1 MRSLIVLYEKIWYDK
16 YIGGMLVKKQRI
28 LLVFKGCI
36 KYLMSYRPY
45 MTVWVTIWVVSALIG
60 GIKAKSIG
68 LAVIFLFFAVVPA
81 MIKTLLLAVSRIG
94 GINRYD
100 EKAFG
105 KGPRGRMKNYL
116 IEYIAMNKKI

>member
-1 MRSLIVLYEKIWYDK
+1 
-16 YIGGMLVKKQRI
+16 MLMKKQRI

-45 MTVWVTIWVVSALIG
+45 MTVWVTIWAVSSLIG

-81 MIKTLLLAVSRIG
+81 MIKRLMLAISRIG
-94 GINRYD
+94 GTNIYD
-100 EKAFG
+100 EEAFG

>member
-16 YIGGMLVKKQRI
+16 YIGGMLMKKQRI

-68 LAVIFLFFAVVPA
+68 LAVIFLFFTVIPA
-81 MIKTLLLAVSRIG
+81 MIKRLLLAVSRIG

>member
-1 MRSLIVLYEKIWYDK
+1 MLSLIVLYEKIWYDK
-16 YIGGMLVKKQRI
+16 YIGGMLMKKQRI

-81 MIKTLLLAVSRIG
+81 MIKRLLLAVSRIG

>member
-16 YIGGMLVKKQRI
+16 YIGGMLMKKQRI

-36 KYLMSYRPY
+36 KYLISYRPY

-81 MIKTLLLAVSRIG
+81 MIKRLLLAVSRIG

>member
-16 YIGGMLVKKQRI
+16 YIGGMLMKKQRI

-81 MIKTLLLAVSRIG
+81 MIKRLLLAVSRIG

-116 IEYIAMNKKI
+116 IEYIAMNKNI

>member
-1 MRSLIVLYEKIWYDK
+1 
-16 YIGGMLVKKQRI
+16 MLVKKQRI

-81 MIKTLLLAVSRIG
+81 MIKRLLLAVSRIG

>member
-1 MRSLIVLYEKIWYDK
+1 M
-16 YIGGMLVKKQRI
+16 KKQRI

-68 LAVIFLFFAVVPA
+68 LAVIFLFFCSG
-81 MIKTLLLAVSRIG
+81 TS
-94 GINRYD
+94 ND
-100 EKAFG
+100 
-105 KGPRGRMKNYL
+105 
-116 IEYIAMNKKI
+116 KKIIVSGQQNRGN

>member
-16 YIGGMLVKKQRI
+16 YIGGMLMKKQRI

-36 KYLMSYRPY
+36 KYLISYRPY

-81 MIKTLLLAVSRIG
+81 MIKRLLLAGSRIG